1 MAKISVYPEATPPA
15 LDDFIIGTDVSN
27 SNATK
32 NFVIAD
38 VLALGGVGAS
48 SVVKTV
54 KVTFTPTEILNIF
67 TTPKVLVAASP
78 GKLFIPMY
86 LYQNYIFVTNFY
98 SSQSW
103 RIAWDADQTNGFV
116 TVSTPLGNSANTEA
130 ITTLI
135 PSIASTS
142 GITHV
147 GKSLTVST
155 PSVNPTDGDS
165 TLDFYLVYTE
175 ITIQ

>member
-1 MAKISVYPEATPPA
+1 MAKISTYPDAVPPA
-15 LDDFIIGTDVSN
+15 LNDYVIGTDVSN
-27 SNATK
+27 ADATK
-32 NFVIAD
+32 SFVIAD
-38 VLALGGVGAS
+38 VLALGGS
-48 SVVKTV
+48 SIVKTV
-54 KVTFTPTEILNIF
+54 KVTFTSAEILNIF

-86 LYQNYIFVTNFY
+86 LFQNYTFVTNSY
-98 SSQSW
+98 SSQSG
-103 RIAWDADQTNGFV
+103 RIAWDADQTNGTI
-116 TVSTPLGNSANTEA
+116 TVSTPLGNLTNTEG
-130 ITTLI
+130 ITTLV

-155 PSVNPTDGDS
+155 PSTNPTGGDS
-165 TLDFYLVYTE
+165 TLEFYLVYTE